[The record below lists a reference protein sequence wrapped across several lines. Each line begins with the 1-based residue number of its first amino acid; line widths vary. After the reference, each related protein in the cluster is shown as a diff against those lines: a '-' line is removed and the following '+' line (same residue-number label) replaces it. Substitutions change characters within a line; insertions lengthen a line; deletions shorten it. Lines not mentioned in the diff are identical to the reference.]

1 MAAANEKRIQ
11 RMGMEIVSVADLKI
25 GMFVADPDCAWTDL
39 PFALQGFVIS
49 TPKQI
54 EIFQGK
60 CRFVHVDFS
69 RSLNDYY
76 RAPKREY
83 DRPLRAAP
91 LVKTAPEPPP
101 ARRRTFAWQSVDEGL
116 RQRRQRFLGFL
127 QQQDGSD
134 YARELSGELDFI
146 EPRFD
151 DFQSSLQATFK
162 HVEAA
167 QDVDLRQVREGLHDM
182 AGSLKRNPDALIWLL
197 RLRSVDQYSFDH
209 AVDVA
214 VYLLMLGSHIGW
226 RGQRLIELGLAGLL
240 QDVGK
245 SQLPPELLAK
255 TGQLLAEEQALVRS
269 HVASSLEILFA
280 HAHLSSDVLVIVS
293 RHHERWDGSGYPRGL
308 SGGQIGLGGEMA
320 GLVDAFCA
328 MLKHKPYRSALGHQG
343 ALEDLYNQRN
353 RQFNPAL
360 LEQFVQCVGLYP
372 IGTLVELDSGE
383 VGVVI
388 QQNRVQRSRPRVLL
402 LLDRDKAPVPGYRVL
417 DLRDK
422 GCQKLHVDKTL
433 PPDAYGLSPDD
444 YYLR

>member
-1 MAAANEKRIQ
+1 
-11 RMGMEIVSVADLKI
+11 MGMEIVAVADLKI
-25 GMFVADPDCAWTDL
+25 GMFVVEPDCAWTEL
-39 PFALQGFVIS
+39 PFALQGFIIS
-49 TPKQI
+49 TPKQV

-69 RSLNDYY
+69 RSLNEYY
-76 RAPKREY
+76 RERQHER
-83 DRPLRAAP
+83 DRHLRPAATSPQASAERSPRPNRRAA
-91 LVKTAPEPPP
+91 
-101 ARRRTFAWQSVDEGL
+101 FAMPSVDEEL
-116 RQRRQRFLGFL
+116 RHRRQRFLGFL
-127 QQQDGSD
+127 QQQDGSE
-134 YARELSGELDFI
+134 YARELSGELEFI

-151 DFQSSLQATFK
+151 DFQSTLHNTFK
-162 HVEAA
+162 HVEAE
-167 QDVDLRQVREGLHDM
+167 QSIDLRQVREGLHDM
-182 AGSLKRNPDALIWLL
+182 AGSLRRNPDALIWLL

-214 VYLLMLGSHIGW
+214 VYLLMLGSHVGW

-255 TGQLLAEEQALVRS
+255 SSQLSLEEQALVRS

-280 HAHLSSDVLVIVS
+280 HAHLSSEVLIIVS

-308 SGGQIGLGGEMA
+308 SGNQIGLGGEMA
-320 GLVDAFCA
+320 GLVDSFCA
-328 MLKHKPYRSALGHQG
+328 MLKHKPYRNALGHQG
-343 ALEDLYNQRN
+343 ALEDLYTQHN

-402 LLDRDKAPVPGYRVL
+402 LLDGDKAPVPGYRVL

-422 GCQKLHVDKTL
+422 AWQKLHVNKTL
-433 PPDAYGLSPDD
+433 PPDAYGLAADD